1 MIKNL
6 MEPKII

>member
-6 MEPKII
+6 MKKK